1 MFGRGIRVNPGGL
14 GYKPPVARFF
24 LGFLVATMLY
34 GAAGYVLSTKGLLT
48 LGVPPEEPEAVA
60 TGGELDEPE
69 ADPKKPRKKRVARP
83 RPERLGASNLPT
95 GSATTGDDLDWSGE
109 RQVDMA
115 GGEEQLSGREIE
127 AGFDSAMAKIRR
139 CLVLVPAEGEVTG
152 KLTFG
157 MRVGSDG
164 APRAVNLSGPAVVTT
179 GESGDCLRKAAQA
192 IRFAKFSGPDML
204 FKYPITLQ

>member
-1 MFGRGIRVNPGGL
+1 
-14 GYKPPVARFF
+14 VAA
-24 LGFLVATMLY
+24 L
-34 GAAGYVLSTKGLLT
+34 
-48 LGVPPEEPEAVA
+48 EEP
-60 TGGELDEPE
+60 DEPGLDDKKQKRPKRAR
-69 ADPKKPRKKRVARP
+69 ADRP
-83 RPERLGASNLPT
+83 RSSRGDGHSSDSLPS
-95 GSATTGDDLDWSGE
+95 GNATSGDDLDWDGE
-109 RQVDMA
+109 RQLDMA
-115 GGEEQLSGREIE
+115 GGEEQLSGKEIE

-164 APRAVNLSGPAVVTT
+164 SPRAVNLSGPAVVTT
-179 GESGDCLRKAAQA
+179 GESGGCLRKAAEA